1 MHRSRIESRRAR
13 ETRRLSF
20 SSRSIAR
27 VRARSRTV
35 LAMRAR
41 RRAMAISASRAGMIT
56 MSDYANAVCALRG
69 VVAVVVVACALDS
82 EAMDHGSPRHVVD
95 SWGYNWSMSPP
106 AQRTKERKT
115 RKVASKSAAMSATTT
130 THRAIAPGRIN
141 ARCDVTRVCVA
152 SHRIVR
158 VRGIGAWVHVGIAC
172 AWACVC
178 WRNCRAFV
186 GARDGFET
194 TDDDGAIA
202 QGSNWMTWIR
212 FLARRRMRRSSRDR
226 RRRC

>member
-20 SSRSIAR
+20 TSRSIAR

-82 EAMDHGSPRHVVD
+82 EAMVHGCPRTHVVE
-95 SWGYNWSMSPP
+95 W
-106 AQRTKERKT
+106 
-115 RKVASKSAAMSATTT
+115 
-130 THRAIAPGRIN
+130 
-141 ARCDVTRVCVA
+141 C
-152 SHRIVR
+152 
-158 VRGIGAWVHVGIAC
+158 
-172 AWACVC
+172 
-178 WRNCRAFV
+178 
-186 GARDGFET
+186 
-194 TDDDGAIA
+194 
-202 QGSNWMTWIR
+202 
-212 FLARRRMRRSSRDR
+212 
-226 RRRC
+226 